1 MKKISNFFVSSVFL
15 VILFGLCI
23 GTFFQGR
30 ANIFSGIKDIFNT
43 QISSRIQ
50 NLETA
55 TTENLW
61 MKNTFIEIS
70 GGVRKILNLHLTDDR
85 KFFKDSDGLIH
96 LAQGASS
103 YEGLLEST
111 AYLAEHLAQLGTPF
125 LLCQLAERGGEVQ
138 GDQYSGLFDKGS
150 TNYIEPLY
158 DVANQFNVLYLDY
171 SETLRKAGFGKTEIF
186 FKTDIHYTTEA
197 ELFMLQEII
206 NCLESQ
212 TELRFENRDIVFNKD
227 LYTVEEYPFLGNL
240 GSNTGQFY
248 SGTDSFRYYLP
259 TYKTNLTLNNP
270 CRPLVKEGTF
280 EEVCLN
286 RSKRDYNTTARTYR
300 VVDYL
305 QWPSPY
311 YSITNNEIDGKNLL
325 VIGDSMSMRTVAY
338 LSLLCHSVTILD
350 PRYFNETDYLKSVL
364 NYDFDAVVL
373 FATANLRT
381 GIGGYGV
388 DIQTIKTES
397 QTNGTYNIYVDV
409 RNAGTMP
416 WKKEDS
422 IRMSLW
428 LNGVDIG
435 ARAELPE
442 GMIIKPEEE
451 IRLEFKDIDITIAE
465 QNFSVKMVKEGGFYF
480 GNDES
485 YKSHEER

>member
-1 MKKISNFFVSSVFL
+1 MRKISNFLITSLFL
-15 VILFGLCI
+15 IILFGLCI
-23 GTFFQGR
+23 GTFFQGK
-30 ANIFSGIKDIFNT
+30 ANIFLGIKEIFNP
-43 QISSRIQ
+43 QIPSRIQ

-96 LAQGASS
+96 LSQAASS
-103 YEGLLEST
+103 YEGLLENT
-111 AYLAEHLAQLGTPF
+111 AYLAEQLEKRDTPF
-125 LLCQLAERGGEVQ
+125 LLCQLAERGGAQ
-138 GDQYSGLFDKGS
+138 GDQYSCLFDEGS
-150 TNYIEPLY
+150 TNYIEPLH
-158 DVANQFNVLYLDY
+158 DVANKFNALYLDY
-171 SETLRKAGFGKTEIF
+171 SKMLQKAGFSKNEIF

-197 ELFMLQEII
+197 ELLMLQEII
-206 NCLESQ
+206 NCLESK
-212 TELRFENRDIVFNKD
+212 TKLRFENKDIVFNED
-227 LYTVEEYPFLGNL
+227 QYVIEEYPFLGNL

-248 SGTDSFRYYLP
+248 SGTDTFRYYLP

-270 CRPLVKEGTF
+270 SKSLIKEGTF

-300 VVDYL
+300 VIDYL

-311 YSITNNEIDGKNLL
+311 YSITNNEIGSKNIL
-325 VIGDSMSMRTVAY
+325 VIGDSMSMRTAAY

-364 NYDFDAVVL
+364 NYDFDAVIL
-373 FATANLRT
+373 FATANLRN

-388 DIQTIKTES
+388 DIQNIKMES
-397 QTNGTYNIYVDV
+397 QTDGTYNIYVDV
-409 RNAGTMP
+409 KNTGIMS
-416 WKKEDS
+416 WKKENS

-442 GMIIKPEEE
+442 GKIIKPEEE
-451 IRLEFKDIDITIAE
+451 MRLEFKSIDRTIAE
-465 QNFSVKMVKEGGFYF
+465 QSFSVQMVKEGSFYF
-480 GNDES
+480 GKNES
-485 YKSHEER
+485 YKNHEER

>member
-1 MKKISNFFVSSVFL
+1 
-15 VILFGLCI
+15 
-23 GTFFQGR
+23 
-30 ANIFSGIKDIFNT
+30 
-43 QISSRIQ
+43 
-50 NLETA
+50 
-55 TTENLW
+55 
-61 MKNTFIEIS
+61 
-70 GGVRKILNLHLTDDR
+70 
-85 KFFKDSDGLIH
+85 
-96 LAQGASS
+96 
-103 YEGLLEST
+103 
-111 AYLAEHLAQLGTPF
+111 
-125 LLCQLAERGGEVQ
+125 
-138 GDQYSGLFDKGS
+138 
-150 TNYIEPLY
+150 
-158 DVANQFNVLYLDY
+158 
-171 SETLRKAGFGKTEIF
+171 
-186 FKTDIHYTTEA
+186 
-197 ELFMLQEII
+197 MLQEII

-451 IRLEFKDIDITIAE
+451 IRLEFKDIDSTIAE